1 MAKRMIASLSLGVLV
16 YRSVRAVDSGS
27 VDAAGLP
34 VYKAEVTTSTAA
46 MPDPAVIPPQARKA
60 LEGTR
65 RESLP
70 FGVVAFVLGDDDA
83 PVAEA
88 QTAPEAPAK
97 ARKAA

>member
-1 MAKRMIASLSLGVLV
+1 MAKRMVATLSLGVLV
-16 YRSVRAVDSGS
+16 YRSVRAVDSGT

-70 FGVVAFVLGDDDA
+70 FGVTAFILGED
-83 PVAEA
+83 
-88 QTAPEAPAK
+88 EAPAAEVPAAEVPAK
-97 ARKAA
+97 GRKTA